1 MLYVDPGASC
11 LARFLMVR
19 VVLQGDRSHATIDTV
34 LWKHRASPVV
44 QGKRACVVGRSN
56 IVGLPIAL
64 LLQNADA
71 TVTVVHSRTPDAKK
85 ICQEADIVIAACGR
99 TEMVKGDWIKEGAA
113 VIDVGINSVE
123 VCTATLFTCCLT
135 ALFWTPAM
143 FNGGLM

>member
-1 MLYVDPGASC
+1 MAPTA
-11 LARFLMVR
+11 
-19 VVLQGDRSHATIDTV
+19 
-34 LWKHRASPVV
+34 V

-71 TVTVVHSRTPDAKK
+71 TVTVVHSRTPDAQQ

-123 VCTATLFTCCLT
+123 VCTNTQLVMCQAHSASLLQFTPT
-135 ALFWTPAM
+135 AVLLPHA
-143 FNGGLM
+143 

>member
-1 MLYVDPGASC
+1 M
-11 LARFLMVR
+11 R
-19 VVLQGDRSHATIDTV
+19 VLVSTGYA
-34 LWKHRASPVV
+34 PVV
-44 QGKRACVVGRSN
+44 QGQRACVVGRSN

-71 TVTVVHSRTPDAKK
+71 TVTVVHSRTPDAQQ

-123 VCTATLFTCCLT
+123 V
-135 ALFWTPAM
+135 
-143 FNGGLM
+143 